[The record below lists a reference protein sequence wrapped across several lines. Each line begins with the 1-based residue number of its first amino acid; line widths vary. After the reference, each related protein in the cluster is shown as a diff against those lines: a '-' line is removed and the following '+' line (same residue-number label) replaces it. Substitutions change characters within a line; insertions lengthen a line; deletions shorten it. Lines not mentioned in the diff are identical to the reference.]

1 MKVIIFLYFLSKY
14 MFCTEKQILS
24 HCCKK
29 NVSPEL
35 LLGLLNALSEE
46 VPLLEGGD
54 NALGVAGILNIEFLK
69 SFWGNS

>member
-1 MKVIIFLYFLSKY
+1 
-14 MFCTEKQILS
+14 MFWAENLILS

-54 NALGVAGILNIEFLK
+54 HTLGVASILNIEFLK
-69 SFWGNS
+69 SFLGNS